1 MSSFKTEIMN
11 ELKNMFKTWYILV
24 LSLIVIIFLFS
35 IKRNNKIKS
44 VEKKVKVV
52 SISYNENV
60 SNIYPGR
67 HYVAK
72 SEYNELGLPNDREW
86 LTRKE
91 WRGKHV
97 KKDTAFVFKKWKK
110 RHIQQFVNWISISAV
125 KETAVYKDI
134 PASIIAAQAIL
145 ESNYGLSRVACEAN
159 NIFGHK
165 FYGKD
170 SMFIIAADD
179 SPTDKFQVYKSKWW
193 NIRYHSKHLLR
204 KYRKRIVGKPNLN
217 KWLVA
222 ICGATTV
229 KESKKFVEKGN
240 YVYATSCYTGKECYS
255 EKLQRIINLYNLQK
269 LD

>member
-1 MSSFKTEIMN
+1 MK
-11 ELKNMFKTWYILV
+11 KNVKHLIVWYICVALF
-24 LSLIVIIFLFS
+24 LGAFFILLKQRQNILNQEVIEHS
-35 IKRNNKIKS
+35 IKATPVNYI
-44 VEKKVKVV
+44 VYEDD
-52 SISYNENV
+52 
-60 SNIYPGR
+60 IYAGR
-67 HYVAK
+67 YDVAK
-72 SEYNELGLPNDREW
+72 SKYNELGLPNDREW

-97 KKDTAFVFKKWKK
+97 QKDTASIFKKWKK
-110 RHIQQFVNWISISAV
+110 KHIQQFVDWISIAAIKESAV
-125 KETAVYKDI
+125 HKDI
-134 PASIIAAQAIL
+134 PASLIAAQAIL

-170 SMFIIAADD
+170 SMFIVAADD

-217 KWLVA
+217 KWLTA

-229 KESKKFVEKGN
+229 EKSKQFVEKGN